1 MCTQYSPV
9 EGGISH
15 SPRPAGGPSATLVAG
30 GTAGMGQA
38 ARQGGGAG
46 RIARESLGGLPPV
59 RGRGHGFNYRRAVPG
74 ASRVF
79 SLFPSP

>member
-1 MCTQYSPV
+1 
-9 EGGISH
+9 
-15 SPRPAGGPSATLVAG
+15 
-30 GTAGMGQA
+30 MGQA